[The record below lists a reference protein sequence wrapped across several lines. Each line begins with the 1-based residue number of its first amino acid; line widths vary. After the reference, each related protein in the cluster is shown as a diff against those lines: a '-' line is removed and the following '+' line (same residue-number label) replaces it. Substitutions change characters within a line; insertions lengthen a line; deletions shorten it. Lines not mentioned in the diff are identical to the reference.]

1 MIKKILL
8 LSSLFFLASC
18 YTIHFSKKSSVPVS
32 YQTSQLHH
40 IGLHGLLEFSDPVNL
55 EKICPKNS
63 WSSVRVRT
71 GFLQGLV
78 RLISIPYGTVTV
90 EYAGEARS
98 WPRVISIGA
107 FYSPEEVSVSCNR

>member
-32 YQTSQLHH
+32 YQTSQWYH

-78 RLISIPYGTVTV
+78 SFFSIPYGTVTV
-90 EYAGEARS
+90 KYGLVWS
-98 WPRVISIGA
+98 TFLGV

>member
-32 YQTSQLHH
+32 YQTSQWYH

-78 RLISIPYGTVTV
+78 RFISIPYGTETV
-90 EYAGEARS
+90 EYAGLALS
-98 WPRVISIGA
+98 WPTFLGV